1 MQQSA
6 LRVFDHIATIAGTLV
21 RATRIIEVQSIA
33 VGSNFPKNLL
43 YLRDYDR
50 MGFLGDSGM
59 LCARHGLSIA
69 TFQLGY
75 RDIGGEVVALV
86 EIYDALQA
94 GVLEETR
101 SLSQVVRVDNLW
113 FSAQD

>member
-1 MQQSA
+1 M
-6 LRVFDHIATIAGTLV
+6 
-21 RATRIIEVQSIA
+21 QSIA
-33 VGSNFPKNLL
+33 VGSDFPKKLI

-50 MGFLGDSGM
+50 TGFLGDLRT
-59 LCARHGLSIA
+59 LCGRHGLSIA

-75 RDIGGEVVALV
+75 RDVGGEVVALV